1 MDESVQRVVVDG
13 RFDAL
18 FRDSSI
24 SIKQLRDR
32 ANAASRMA
40 NSPNER
46 TRRRGDHRPMPLDF
60 VNAKE
65 KNKKHIRLP

>member
-24 SIKQLRDR
+24 SIKQLVIELTQLHEWPIRQTNGHKDGGIIVPCMPS
-32 ANAASRMA
+32 AMSRQ
-40 NSPNER
+40 P
-46 TRRRGDHRPMPLDF
+46 
-60 VNAKE
+60 
-65 KNKKHIRLP
+65 

>member
-24 SIKQLRDR
+24 SIKQLVIELTQLHEWPIRQTNGHEDGGIIVPCLLTSSTQKKR
-32 ANAASRMA
+32 AKS
-40 NSPNER
+40 
-46 TRRRGDHRPMPLDF
+46 T
-60 VNAKE
+60 
-65 KNKKHIRLP
+65 